1 MTAIMTVTPTLV
13 PLIEDNAVILG
24 GAADI
29 NRFPPVR
36 EYIDTFQF
44 SATFTP
50 DAADT
55 EAGITAYSVINVSY
69 TPALTGI
76 STSFLNNAINISGN
90 IQNVFANKQYQFK
103 MNDGSIQVLSP
114 YTSESF
120 YGIIKYQADS
130 ARYVEVT
137 YTITLA
143 PNDGTNNVNVI
154 PSITFIAKQTVNND
168 WEANRL
174 LLKQLVL
181 RGH

>member
-13 PLIEDNAVILG
+13 PSIEDNAVILG

-44 SATFTP
+44 SAAFTP
-50 DAADT
+50 PPAD
-55 EAGITAYSVINVSY
+55 EEGIMAYTVTNISY
-69 TPALTGI
+69 TPTLDGI
-76 STSFLNNAINISGN
+76 FTSFSNNTINISGN
-90 IQNVFANKQYQFK
+90 IQNVFPNKQYQFK

-130 ARYVEVT
+130 SRYVEVT
-137 YTITLA
+137 YTITLS
-143 PNDGTNNVNVI
+143 PDDGTNNVNVI